1 MATETSQTV
10 GLTGGDIS
18 AASPALTPRVKV
30 VEPSLTVLPDSGLAQ
45 SLIDAHP
52 TYRGYNP
59 YSFRSKLIQDDTFLD
74 QYTTNVFELTRE
86 SGQAPSWFN
95 DPEQLAQRRQSF
107 KTNLRNSLSKD
118 MFTGE
123 DTRGWVINREI
134 RVNQDEINPSPV
146 GDRGALE
153 NLLKS
158 RNSPMTADDFFEVSR
173 QTGVG
178 VDSLVTQAL
187 IESEFGT
194 TGRGARYKNP
204 LNWGNDDAG
213 NNRGFASYRDG
224 LLEAAKGLK
233 EKFNF
238 TTPEAFIQSG
248 FQGKYGIYATD
259 PQYRQKYEGAL
270 RRVRA
275 AGITGQP
282 QDVEQ
287 PRQVANPA
295 TRRPTSYNDVQ
306 IEAIV
311 KSNPAMFAGL
321 GVSDDKGNLLYSPR
335 VIAEKLGADPNL
347 ERGFVEAQYDMFQ
360 SQLTKSNNLYV
371 NADDPDAMGKS
382 WVVYSRFGPEAL
394 TQYLNFTQGYSQDL
408 SPQQQLPQ
416 VRNALIA
423 LKSIRKDGR
432 GVFEEIDK
440 WFTEGGPTD
449 YTGLVRSGELITAV
463 APDLNGYSK
472 YIHNYASPVQGL
484 STLIT
489 AMNPNQA
496 GASNLATEVLRDLE
510 QGTISSQSKG
520 FYLDVLRR
528 AEKEDSDFSMDDI
541 FNTIIVNSSPVRG
554 EDGNYRY
561 KFNYEN
567 LPTQA
572 KIAVNT
578 LRATDNQY
586 LNMVTQ
592 QSDGS
597 YMFEPERFDR
607 LENKYKGWGRVMTET
622 RALYNDDGT
631 YAGMGEAPA
640 TGVIAQIVNGGSAF
654 LFEAGQFWVD
664 YGLAP
669 GLRAT
674 KAVSDT
680 FGWESLSRA
689 TESGPA
695 SDWMRDLQDKELI
708 NQVEG
713 FFPKA
718 TVYTTEM
725 GLYMAG
731 LFATGGAASALAVR
745 GATTAARLAET
756 ASVSRQANQIYSA
769 GRILGTGASTTRLGL
784 QTQRLAQGVK
794 NREAWTEAFLRVEAG
809 GAIME
814 LLGGQEKSIYNGGI
828 VDDALSAI
836 SGGRLEMDT
845 EKMYLASDRM
855 TQFGVDALTGFALG
869 NLIDNVW
876 AGTKFG
882 SNVLTGRGG
891 RGLTYDES
899 IRNFAKV
906 DKPVFGPD
914 YRRFF
919 HNLGNNLQEM
929 PIGSIQDTLVNTVNG
944 RAVAYT
950 AANIGTVNDVA
961 ANFYNQTGEVYGT
974 MMQDIINSIKYYDN
988 RFGNVP
994 MTEDA
999 INARAQQI
1007 YDNAFDNLS
1016 ENMLGVMRGGDNSN
1030 ADRFAW
1036 GFVDALDQQLPT
1048 VRMVPNAKDGII
1060 ETQYPLAVATRLRSE
1075 GLGRVIKS
1083 RGNNLYTV
1091 YEAEPDLWAVDLSTR
1106 LRKGL
1111 KQQSEDR
1118 WVDTSLRRAGFDP
1131 ENMNDEGMA
1140 LMEQLEQLKKH
1151 MAGRPFLTRS
1161 GDKFSLGYIDSY
1173 DGKAFYLR
1181 DSETGEL
1188 RKMKDNEVLGFVAR
1202 RGKAAP
1208 IPKGAPKP
1216 GERSLPGVGSEPAPL
1231 PPRSMGREVAETEPT
1246 EARDAS
1252 GRIIVGGSTNFGA
1265 DVSPII
1271 RDPDAG
1277 IGATVTSQPQA
1288 RQEYIDGLKKDLPR
1302 QVKETVDDLD
1312 RQMSDMEA
1320 RRADALEGID
1330 DDAEYDRINAMFDEM
1345 SVTTWRDEVLM
1356 NSVVQ
1361 LRRMGV
1367 SDREIFEAAYGDLIL
1382 KRAELEEKLADVKKK
1397 KYSKESARKTQITKI
1412 QKEID
1417 ELDIELA
1424 YNEQLVDEIIRQTDD
1439 MVDNRVVEKVKK
1451 TKKAAKTTK
1460 EMESTD
1466 TKNKDIPKC

>member
-10 GLTGGDIS
+10 GVTGGDIS

-45 SLIDAHP
+45 SLIEAHP

-59 YSFRSKLIQDDTFLD
+59 YSFRAKLIQDDQFLD
-74 QYTTNVFELTRE
+74 QYTTNVFENVE
-86 SGQAPSWFN
+86 QSGQAPSWFG
-95 DPEQLAQRRQSF
+95 DPEQLAQRRQAF
-107 KTNLRNSLSKD
+107 KSNLRNSLSKE
-118 MFTGE
+118 MMTGE
-123 DTRGWVINREI
+123 DTRSFIVNRET
-134 RVNQDEINPSPV
+134 RVTQAQLNPSPV

-153 NLLKS
+153 RLLRE

-238 TTPEAFIQSG
+238 TTPEAFIESG

-259 PQYRQKYEGAL
+259 PQYKQKYEGAL

-275 AGITGQP
+275 AGITGTP
-282 QDVEQ
+282 QNVEQ
-287 PRQVANPA
+287 PREVANPA
-295 TRRPTSYNDVQ
+295 TKRPTAYNDMQ
-306 IEAIV
+306 IESIV

-321 GVSDDKGNLLYSPR
+321 GVTDEKGNLLYSPR
-335 VIAEKLGADPNL
+335 VVAEKIGADPNL
-347 ERGFVEAQYDMFQ
+347 ERSFVEAQYDMFQ
-360 SQLTKSNNLYV
+360 SQLTKSNNLYF
-371 NADDPDAMGKS
+371 NADDPDAMGKA

-394 TQYLNFTQGYSQDL
+394 TQYVNFTQGYSPDL
-408 SPQQQLPQ
+408 KPEQQLPQ
-416 VRNALIA
+416 VRNALVA

-432 GVFEEIDK
+432 GVFQEIDK
-440 WFTEGGPTD
+440 WFTEGGPAE
-449 YTGLVRSGELITAV
+449 YTGLVRSGELITPIA
-463 APDLNGYSK
+463 ADLNGYSK

-489 AMNPNQA
+489 TMNPNQA
-496 GASNLATEVLRDLE
+496 GATNLAGEVLRDLE
-510 QGTISSQSKG
+510 QGTLSKESKG

-528 AEKEDSDFSMDDI
+528 AQQDDADFSMDDI
-541 FNTIIVNSSPVRG
+541 FNTITVNSTPVRG
-554 EDGNYRY
+554 EDGRYRY
-561 KFNYEN
+561 RFNYDN

-586 LNMVTQ
+586 LNMVSQ

-597 YMFEPERFDR
+597 YMFEPDRFDR

-654 LFEAGQFWVD
+654 LFESGQFLAD

-674 KAVSDT
+674 KAVADT
-680 FGWESLSRA
+680 FGFESLARA
-689 TESGPA
+689 TEGPA
-695 SDWMRDLQDKELI
+695 TEWMRDIQDKELI

-745 GATTAARLAET
+745 GATTAARLAESAT
-756 ASVSRQANQIYSA
+756 VARQANQIYSA
-769 GRILGTGASTTRLGL
+769 GRILGTGANTTALALRA
-784 QTQRLAQGVK
+784 QRLATGVK

-809 GAIME
+809 GALME

-836 SGGRLEMDT
+836 SGGLIDWDT
-845 EKMYLASDRM
+845 EKMYMASDRM

-882 SNVLTGRGG
+882 TNILRGRGG
-891 RGLTYDES
+891 RGLTFDAG
-899 IRNFAKV
+899 NFTKV

-919 HNLGNNLQEM
+919 HNLNNDLQNI
-929 PIGSIQDTLVNTVNG
+929 PIGSIEDTLRNMVNG

-950 AANIGTVNDVA
+950 AANLGTVHDVA
-961 ANFYNQTGEVYGT
+961 ARFHEQTGEVYGT
-974 MMQDIINSIKYYDN
+974 LMQDIQNSIKYYDDK
-988 RFGNVP
+988 FGNVP
-994 MTEDA
+994 MTQDA

-1007 YDNAFDNLS
+1007 YDNAFNDLA
-1016 ENMLGVMRGGDNSN
+1016 ENMLGVMRGGDNAN
-1030 ADRFAW
+1030 GNRFAW

-1048 VRMVPNAKDGII
+1048 VKAVSNVKDGIV
-1060 ETQYPLAVATRLRSE
+1060 EEQYSLATATRLRSE
-1075 GLGRVIKS
+1075 SPGRVIKS

-1091 YEAEPDLWAVDLSTR
+1091 YEAEPNLWAVDLSTR

-1111 KQQSEDR
+1111 TEQSQEQ
-1118 WVDTSLRRAGFDP
+1118 WVETSMRRAGFDP
-1131 ENMNDEGMA
+1131 KAPTDEGMK
-1140 LMEQLEQLKKH
+1140 LMDELEQLAENK
-1151 MAGRPFLTRS
+1151 MPGRPFLSRS
-1161 GDKFSLGYIDSY
+1161 GDKFSLGYIESY

-1188 RKMKDNEVLGFVAR
+1188 RKMKDREVLDFVAR
-1202 RGKAAP
+1202 KGKPLP
-1208 IPKGAPKP
+1208 IPEGAPKP
-1216 GERSLPGVGSEPAPL
+1216 GERLLPEVGSETIPI
-1231 PPRSMGREVAETEPT
+1231 PPSTGRAVGETEPT
-1246 EARDAS
+1246 VARDKS
-1252 GRIIVGGSTNFGA
+1252 GRIIVGGVTNFGA
-1265 DVSPII
+1265 DVTPVI
-1271 RDPDAG
+1271 RDPEAG
-1277 IGATVTSQPQA
+1277 IGAAVTTQA
-1288 RQEYIDGLKKDLPR
+1288 QVTQQYIDGLKKDLPR

-1312 RQMSDMEA
+1312 RQMSEMEA
-1320 RRADALEGID
+1320 RRAEALEGID
-1330 DDAEYDRINAMFDEM
+1330 DDAEIDRINEMFDDM
-1345 SVTTWRDEVLM
+1345 SVTAWRDEVLM

-1367 SDREIFEAAYGDLIL
+1367 SNREIFEAAYGDLVL
-1382 KRAELEEKLADVKKK
+1382 KRADLEEKLAEVKKK
-1397 KYSKESARKTQITKI
+1397 KYSKESARKTQVTKI

-1417 ELDIELA
+1417 AIDDELA
-1424 YNEQLVDEIIRQTDD
+1424 YNEQLVEAIIRQTDD

-1451 TKKAAKTTK
+1451 TKKAAKVTK
-1460 EMESTD
+1460 ELESTD